1 MMHQSPFKVSH
12 PNYNIALQLKTHPF
26 SIKPKV
32 KKITIIILCNFD
44 LVSSPDPTLKEGKG
58 SGDLG
63 KKLGPVDDPR
73 RNLRVPIRL
82 QL

>member
-1 MMHQSPFKVSH
+1 MADNIDNQYNWFLSKLNDAQFSHKWFK
-12 PNYNIALQLKTHPF
+12 
-26 SIKPKV
+26 
-32 KKITIIILCNFD
+32 
-44 LVSSPDPTLKEGKG
+44 LVSSPDPTLKRREKG
-58 SGDLG
+58 LVTLG